1 MPCAHGRLTP
11 AAASLPPLAV
21 SEDLQLTTQETV
33 KSPIF
38 TGEEE
43 VFAFQRCV
51 SRLSEM
57 GGTKWAAFQEVA
69 DR

>member
-1 MPCAHGRLTP
+1 
-11 AAASLPPLAV
+11 V
-21 SEDLQLTTQETV
+21 SEDLQLTDHEAVT
-33 KSPIF
+33 SPIF

-57 GGTKWAAFQEVA
+57 GGTKWSAFQEVA